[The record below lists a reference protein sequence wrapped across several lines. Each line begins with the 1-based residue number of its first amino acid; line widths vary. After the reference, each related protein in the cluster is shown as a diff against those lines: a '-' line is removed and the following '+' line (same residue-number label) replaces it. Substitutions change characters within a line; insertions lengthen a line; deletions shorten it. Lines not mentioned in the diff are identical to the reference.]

1 MIPVALGAHSSPDA
15 FPDIAKAPSGTDG
28 LIAIGG
34 DLGVERL
41 LFAYRHAIFP
51 WYVEEQPIL
60 WWSPDPRAVLW
71 PHALH
76 LGRSAR
82 RTLRRAGFSITV
94 DRAFDRVVRE
104 CAAPR
109 AMSEGTWITP
119 EMLTAYEAMHR
130 AGHVHSIECWQGERL
145 VGGLYGVVI
154 GAIFSGESMF
164 CHTDEASRAAMAH
177 LCALGF
183 ELIDCQVPNPHL
195 TRLGAV
201 SIPRIEFL
209 ALLEDLRDRP
219 SPALPAPFEA
229 KTMRLSATPATPV
242 IRR

>member
-1 MIPVALGAHSSPDA
+1 MDARSSPEA
-15 FPDIAKAPSGTDG
+15 FPDLAKAPSGADG
-28 LIAIGG
+28 LVAVGG
-34 DLGVERL
+34 DLGLERL

-71 PHALH
+71 PSALH
-76 LGRSAR
+76 LGRTTR
-82 RTLRRAGFSITV
+82 RRLRNAGFSISINQ
-94 DRAFDRVVRE
+94 DFERVVRE

-109 AMSEGTWITP
+109 ASGDGTWITP
-119 EMLTAYEAMHR
+119 EMVAAYETMHR
-130 AGHVHSIECWQGERL
+130 AGYVHSIECRQGGVL
-145 VGGLYGVVI
+145 VGGLYGVAI

-164 CHTDEASRAAMAH
+164 CHADEASRAAMAH

-201 SIPRIEFL
+201 RIPRLEYL
-209 ALLEDLRDRP
+209 SLLEELRDRP
-219 SPALPAPFEA
+219 SPALPPPSASKAMPLGGEA
-229 KTMRLSATPATPV
+229 LLLP
-242 IRR
+242 

>member
-1 MIPVALGAHSSPDA
+1 MDAHSSPEA

-28 LIAIGG
+28 LVAIGG
-34 DLGVERL
+34 DLGLERL

-71 PHALH
+71 PNALH
-76 LGRSAR
+76 LGRTTR
-82 RTLRRAGFSITV
+82 RRLRQAGFSISV
-94 DRAFDRVVRE
+94 NQAFERVVRE

-109 AMSEGTWITP
+109 AASEGTWITP
-119 EMLTAYEAMHR
+119 DMVAAYQRMHR
-130 AGHVHSIECWQGERL
+130 AGYVHSIECWQDKKL
-145 VGGLYGVVI
+145 VGGLYGVTI

-164 CHTDEASRAAMAH
+164 SHADEASRAAMVH

-183 ELIDCQVPNPHL
+183 EVIDCQVPNPHL

-201 SIPRIEFL
+201 KIPRSEFL
-209 ALLEDLRDRP
+209 SLLEDLRDRP
-219 SPALPAPFEA
+219 SPDLPAPPDP
-229 KTMRLSATPATPV
+229 KTMPLGGDPRPRP
-242 IRR
+242 